1 MLRGEA
7 ILELPSPVYQKP
19 QPPADDSADA
29 MITHEQQQA
38 DAIGKAVEIIAEME
52 LTAEE
57 LKAAIKVLK
66 NKNVAAV
73 VRSETGKLDITAR
86 ALDMAARL
94 LERFENELPALPFA
108 TRSAA
113 QAAFD
118 TRNSRFRASQSNWAA
133 NIDTDGEEGGIS
145 ASPSSLATS
154 SSSSS
159 SQSSPGG
166 AGGLGQR
173 LEKAERVAE
182 QFVSQQLQPAVKRV
196 RENPEGVLDAL
207 KGSAVWAGGLWD
219 RLNGKA
225 ASYGGAAAPSNLPS
239 LSGTTEEQ
247 RQETIAALSMSI
259 DELEKKLQEA
269 SKARENRLR
278 KAGIQGRARLAG
290 ELRTMDNEVA
300 AVSRALAVRTLQL
313 EMEYIYGALEEEARD
328 VLGDSRGNRAL
339 ALSRRGSTDEVALL
353 AAEFKQLDSG
363 LSALAA
369 AVDTGEGLFD
379 QDEAELARLATDIP
393 DMRMRLGLGDTEV
406 FGGSG
411 FSVVKLQLQV
421 KTATGKVREGVAFG
435 VRGVRLLASDIGSAG
450 GLFWRAVRGGT
461 LKPREVQALRRTA
474 RDMLTFIPFTIILIL
489 PLTPV
494 GHVLVFGFLQRYF
507 PGFFPSQFTN
517 RRQELMLKYEGL
529 KQQLEE
535 ARARAELEEDEMQFA
550 RDAAAAAA
558 RLEMDRQQQ
567 QADAATA
574 AAAAAGVMS
583 SSSSMDEAVAVPL
596 ADNNNGSNNNNNG
609 GGGVKVVAV
618 GSGAHDGGSDD
629 NDSKNRREGHSVKEN
644 GRSSSNSG
652 KSSDGGTVG
661 PAAAALKQ
669 LEEQVA
675 AAADSSYCEDGSSD
689 SNTEH

>member
-7 ILELPSPVYQKP
+7 ILELPSPVYQQP

-29 MITHEQQQA
+29 LITHEQLQA
-38 DAIGKAVEIIAEME
+38 DAISKAVETIAEME

-57 LKAAIKVLK
+57 LRAAIKVLK

-73 VRSETGKLDITAR
+73 VRSETGKLDITTR
-86 ALDMAARL
+86 ALDMAAGL

-145 ASPSSLATS
+145 SSPSSSAS

-159 SQSSPGG
+159 SSLSGPGG
-166 AGGLGQR
+166 AAGGLGQR

-196 RENPEGVLDAL
+196 RENPEGVLNAL

-300 AVSRALAVRTLQL
+300 TVSRALAVRTLQL

-421 KTATGKVREGVAFG
+421 KTTTGKVREGVAFG

-567 QADAATA
+567 QADAT
-574 AAAAAGVMS
+574 AAAGVIS
-583 SSSSMDEAVAVPL
+583 SSSPMDEAVTVPL
-596 ADNNNGSNNNNNG
+596 ADNNNGSINNG
-609 GGGVKVVAV
+609 GGGGVKAVAV

-629 NDSKNRREGHSVKEN
+629 NDSKNISEEHSVKEN
-644 GRSSSNSG
+644 GRSSSNSSS

-675 AAADSSYCEDGSSD
+675 AAADSSYCEDGSSE
-689 SNTEH
+689 SNSEH

>member
-7 ILELPSPVYQKP
+7 ILELPSPVYRQP

-38 DAIGKAVEIIAEME
+38 DAIGKAVETIAEME

-57 LKAAIKVLK
+57 LRAAIKILK

-73 VRSETGKLDITAR
+73 VRSEMGKQDITTR
-86 ALDMAARL
+86 ALDMAAGL
-94 LERFENELPALPFA
+94 LDRFENELPTLPFA

-118 TRNSRFRASQSNWAA
+118 ARNSRFRASQSNWAV
-133 NIDTDGEEGGIS
+133 NIDADGEEGGIVS
-145 ASPSSLATS
+145 SSSPSSSSPS
-154 SSSSS
+154 SSSSAS
-159 SQSSPGG
+159 SMSGPGG
-166 AGGLGQR
+166 AAGGLGQR
-173 LEKAERVAE
+173 LEKVERVAE
-182 QFVSQQLQPAVKRV
+182 KFVSQQLQPAVKRV

-300 AVSRALAVRTLQL
+300 TVSRALAVRTLQL

-328 VLGDSRGNRAL
+328 VLGDSRGNRTL

-435 VRGVRLLASDIGSAG
+435 VRGVRLLAIDIGSAG

-535 ARARAELEEDEMQFA
+535 ARARAEVEEDEMQFA

-567 QADAATA
+567 QADTA
-574 AAAAAGVMS
+574 ADAAASVVS
-583 SSSSMDEAVAVPL
+583 SSSSMDESVMVPL
-596 ADNNNGSNNNNNG
+596 AENDNGSNNNNNNNG
-609 GGGVKVVAV
+609 GGGVKAVVV
-618 GSGAHDGGSDD
+618 GSGAHDGSGND
-629 NDSKNRREGHSVKEN
+629 NDNKNEGHSVKEN
-644 GRSSSNSG
+644 GKSGSS
-652 KSSDGGTVG
+652 KSEAGTVG

-675 AAADSSYCEDGSSD
+675 AAADSSYCEDGSSG
-689 SNTEH
+689 SNNEH